1 MSARK
6 IFMLVFL
13 LSSFF
18 PVFSK
23 DFIPNWFKDY
33 RTVYPDTEYI
43 AQRGIGDSP
52 ENAKTDAAGALGRY
66 FQTNVDSSIKT
77 TMISETTDS
86 KVNITSSVIDE
97 VKIDSKVEFIGLEYT
112 EPYYSKK
119 EKKWYCVAFINR
131 HNAWEQFKPQIE
143 ECKHT
148 FESQLQVAEK
158 EAELLTKLSIY
169 KEVWNKGRDL
179 NEKLEYGRIL
189 LPSEEN
195 KYESYREMVAEIPV
209 RFRDIKKQCSVYLE
223 INDDYGRMIISA
235 ISTAFVNNG
244 FQVAKQKNDSKYIV
258 EISINDN
265 SSGDNPVS
273 ILPEVNISVLS
284 NNDKNNVS
292 LYSYDK
298 TAKEKTVSYT
308 LENAKKKAYSKLS
321 SELETEVYE
330 SLNNSFSL

>member
-1 MSARK
+1 MRK
-6 IFMLVFL
+6 FL
-13 LSSFF
+13 LLKFLFCMFF
-18 PVFSK
+18 PVFAK
-23 DFIPNWFKDY
+23 DEIPIWFKDF
-33 RTVYPDTEYI
+33 RSIYPDSEYI
-43 AQRGIGDSP
+43 AQRGIGDSS

-97 VKIDSKVEFIGLEYT
+97 VKIDAKVEFIGLEYT

-143 ECKHT
+143 ECKHA
-148 FESQLQVAEK
+148 FKSQLQVAEK

-244 FQVAKQKNDSKYIV
+244 FQVAKQKNDSIYIV
-258 EISINDN
+258 EITIDDN

-273 ILPEVNISVLS
+273 ILPEVNISVIS
-284 NNDKNNVS
+284 NNEKNNIS
-292 LYSYDK
+292 IYSYDK

-308 LENAKKKAYSKLS
+308 LENAKKKAYSKFS

>member
-1 MSARK
+1 MRK
-6 IFMLVFL
+6 FL
-13 LSSFF
+13 LLKILFCMFF
-18 PVFSK
+18 PVFAK
-23 DFIPNWFKDY
+23 DEIPIWFKDF
-33 RTVYPDTEYI
+33 RLIYPDSEYI

-52 ENAKTDAAGALGRY
+52 EKAKTDATGALGRF

-77 TMISETTDS
+77 SMVSETSDS
-86 KVNITSSVIDE
+86 KINVISSVIDE
-97 VKIDSKVEFIGLEYT
+97 IKIDSKVEFIGLEFT

-131 HNAWEQFKPQIE
+131 HNAWKQFLPQIE
-143 ECKHT
+143 ECKHS
-148 FESQLQVAEK
+148 FESQLEVAEK
-158 EAELLTKLSIY
+158 EAELITKLSIY
-169 KEVWNKGRDL
+169 KEVWNKGREL
-179 NEKLEYGRIL
+179 NKKLEYGRIL
-189 LPSEEN
+189 MPLEES

-209 RFRDIKKQCSVYLE
+209 RFRDIQKQCSVYLE
-223 INDDYGRMIISA
+223 INDDYGKKIISA

-258 EISINDN
+258 EITINDN

-284 NNDKNNVS
+284 NNGKNDVS
-292 LYSYDK
+292 LYFYDK

-330 SLNNSFSL
+330 SLSNSFSL

>member
-1 MSARK
+1 MRK
-6 IFMLVFL
+6 FL
-13 LSSFF
+13 LIKLLFCMFF
-18 PVFSK
+18 PVFAK
-23 DFIPNWFKDY
+23 DEIPIWFKDF
-33 RTVYPDTEYI
+33 RSIYPDSEYI

-86 KVNITSSVIDE
+86 NVNITSSVIDE

-148 FESQLQVAEK
+148 FESQLQVVEK

-258 EISINDN
+258 EITIDDN

-284 NNDKNNVS
+284 NNEKNNIS
-292 LYSYDK
+292 IYSYDK

-308 LENAKKKAYSKLS
+308 LENAKKKAYSKFS

>member
-1 MSARK
+1 MRK
-6 IFMLVFL
+6 FL
-13 LSSFF
+13 LLKLLFCMFF
-18 PVFSK
+18 PVFAK
-23 DFIPNWFKDY
+23 DEIPIWFKDF
-33 RTVYPDTEYI
+33 RSIYPDSEYI
-43 AQRGIGDSP
+43 AQRGIGDSS
-52 ENAKTDAAGALGRY
+52 ENAKTDAAGALGRF

-77 TMISETTDS
+77 SMVSETSDS
-86 KVNITSSVIDE
+86 KINVISSVIDE
-97 VKIDSKVEFIGLEYT
+97 VKIDSKVEFIGLEFT

-131 HNAWEQFKPQIE
+131 HNAWKQFLPQIE
-143 ECKHT
+143 ECKHS
-148 FESQLQVAEK
+148 FESQLEVAEK
-158 EAELLTKLSIY
+158 EVELLTKLSIY
-169 KEVWNKGRDL
+169 KEVWNKGREL
-179 NEKLEYGRIL
+179 NKKLEYGRIL
-189 LPSEEN
+189 MPLEES

-209 RFRDIKKQCSVYLE
+209 RFRDIQKQCSVYLE
-223 INDDYGRMIISA
+223 INDDYGKMIISA

-258 EISINDN
+258 EITINDN

-284 NNDKNNVS
+284 SNGKNDVS
-292 LYSYDK
+292 LYFYDK

-330 SLNNSFSL
+330 SLSISFSL

>member
-1 MSARK
+1 MRK
-6 IFMLVFL
+6 FL
-13 LSSFF
+13 LLKLLFCMFF
-18 PVFSK
+18 PVFAK
-23 DFIPNWFKDY
+23 DEIPIWFKDF
-33 RTVYPDTEYI
+33 RSIYPDSEYI

-52 ENAKTDAAGALGRY
+52 EKARTDATGALGRF

-77 TMISETTDS
+77 SMVSETSDL
-86 KVNITSSVIDE
+86 KINVISSVIDE
-97 VKIDSKVEFIGLEYT
+97 VKIDSKVEFIGLEFT

-131 HNAWEQFKPQIE
+131 HNAWKQFLPQIE
-143 ECKHT
+143 ECKHA

-284 NNDKNNVS
+284 NNETNNIS
-292 LYSYDK
+292 IYSYDK

-308 LENAKKKAYSKLS
+308 LENAKKKAYSKFS

>member
-1 MSARK
+1 MRK
-6 IFMLVFL
+6 FL
-13 LSSFF
+13 LLKLLFCMFF
-18 PVFSK
+18 PVFAK
-23 DFIPNWFKDY
+23 DEIPIWFKDF
-33 RTVYPDTEYI
+33 RSIYPDSEYI

-52 ENAKTDAAGALGRY
+52 EKAKTDTTGALGRF

-77 TMISETTDS
+77 SMVSETSDS
-86 KVNITSSVIDE
+86 KINVISSVIDE
-97 VKIDSKVEFIGLEYT
+97 IKIDSKVEFIGLEFT

-131 HNAWEQFKPQIE
+131 HNAWKQFLPQIE
-143 ECKHT
+143 ECKHS
-148 FESQLQVAEK
+148 FESQLEVAEK
-158 EAELLTKLSIY
+158 EAELITKLSIY
-169 KEVWNKGRDL
+169 KEVWNKGGEL
-179 NEKLEYGRIL
+179 NKKLEYGRIL
-189 LPSEEN
+189 MPLEES

-209 RFRDIKKQCSVYLE
+209 RFRDIQKQCSVYLE
-223 INDDYGRMIISA
+223 INDDYGKMIISA

-258 EISINDN
+258 EITINDN

-284 NNDKNNVS
+284 NNGKNDVS
-292 LYSYDK
+292 LYFYDK

-330 SLNNSFSL
+330 SLSNSFSL

>member
-1 MSARK
+1 MRK
-6 IFMLVFL
+6 FL
-13 LSSFF
+13 LLKLLFCMFF
-18 PVFSK
+18 PVFAK
-23 DFIPNWFKDY
+23 DEIPIWFKDF
-33 RTVYPDTEYI
+33 RSIYPDSEYI

-52 ENAKTDAAGALGRY
+52 EKAKTDATGALGRF

-77 TMISETTDS
+77 SMVSETSDS
-86 KVNITSSVIDE
+86 KINVISSVIDE
-97 VKIDSKVEFIGLEYT
+97 VKIDSKVEFIGLEFT

-131 HNAWEQFKPQIE
+131 HKAWKQFLPQIE
-143 ECKHT
+143 ECKHS
-148 FESQLQVAEK
+148 FESQLEVAEK

-169 KEVWNKGRDL
+169 KDVWNKGRNL

-189 LPSEEN
+189 LPSEES
-195 KYESYREMVAEIPV
+195 KYESYREMLAEIPV
-209 RFRDIKKQCSVYLE
+209 RFRDIQKQCSVYLE

-284 NNDKNNVS
+284 NNEKNNVF

-330 SLNNSFSL
+330 SLSNSFSL